1 MLRAFALLAL
11 LAAAAPARALDLPP
25 RADALLQKGRPFVEV
40 RPDPD
45 GSSGLILGAI
55 DVPAPLEVVWA
66 TVKDC
71 DLAPKMAPNLKSCRI
86 VDRDPAGRWDVR
98 EQVSKGGFIPS
109 MRSVFRSDYDGLRAI
124 RFHRLDGDLA
134 VLEGEWRFARQPDGD
149 TRVIYEN
156 RVAAPFHVPGA
167 IARLVLRHDVPV
179 ALMALRREAV
189 AKVAA
194 ARPR

>member
-1 MLRAFALLAL
+1 MLRAFAVLFSV
-11 LAAAAPARALDLPP
+11 LAATSPAMAFDLPA

-86 VDRDPAGRWDVR
+86 VDRDAAGRWDVR
-98 EQVSKGGFIPS
+98 EQISKGGLIPS
-109 MRSVFRSDYDGLRAI
+109 MRSVFRSDYDYARAI
-124 RFHRLDGDLA
+124 RFHRIDGDLS

-149 TRVIYEN
+149 VRVIYEN
-156 RVAAPFHVPGA
+156 RVTAPFHVPGA
-167 IARLVLRHDVPV
+167 IARLVLRHDVPL
-179 ALMALRREAV
+179 ALMALRREAL
-189 AKVAA
+189 AKAA
-194 ARPR
+194 SLR

>member
-1 MLRAFALLAL
+1 MLRAFAVLFSV
-11 LAAAAPARALDLPP
+11 LAATSPAMEFDLPA

-86 VDRDPAGRWDVR
+86 VDRDAAGRWDVR
-98 EQVSKGGFIPS
+98 EQISKGGLIPS
-109 MRSVFRSDYDGLRAI
+109 MRSVFRSDYDYARAI
-124 RFHRLDGDLA
+124 RFHRIDGDLS

-149 TRVIYEN
+149 VRVIYEN
-156 RVAAPFHVPGA
+156 RVTAPFHVPGA
-167 IARLVLRHDVPV
+167 IARLVLRHDVPL
-179 ALMALRREAV
+179 ALMALRREAM
-189 AKVAA
+189 AKAA
-194 ARPR
+194 SLR

>member
-1 MLRAFALLAL
+1 MLRAFAVLFSV
-11 LAAAAPARALDLPP
+11 LAATSPAMAFDLPA

-86 VDRDPAGRWDVR
+86 VDRDAAGRWDVR
-98 EQVSKGGFIPS
+98 EQISKGGLIPS
-109 MRSVFRSDYDGLRAI
+109 MRSVFRSDYDYARAI
-124 RFHRLDGDLA
+124 RFHRIDGDLS

-149 TRVIYEN
+149 VRVIYEN
-156 RVAAPFHVPGA
+156 RVTAPFHVPGA
-167 IARLVLRHDVPV
+167 IARLVLRHDVPL
-179 ALMALRREAV
+179 ALMALRREAM
-189 AKVAA
+189 AKAA
-194 ARPR
+194 SLR